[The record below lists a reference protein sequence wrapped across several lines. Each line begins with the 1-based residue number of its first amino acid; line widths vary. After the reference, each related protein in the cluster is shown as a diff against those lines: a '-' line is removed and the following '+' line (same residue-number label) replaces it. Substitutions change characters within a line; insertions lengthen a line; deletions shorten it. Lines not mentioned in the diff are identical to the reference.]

1 LRSAQTGRPASFH
14 RSKPSMPR
22 CSRSGTVLAFTMSVV
37 VLSAPELV
45 LPRRVLEP
53 RLVAVLVAVAGA
65 GILAVGFL
73 LDAVL

>member
-1 LRSAQTGRPASFH
+1 
-14 RSKPSMPR
+14 MPR

-45 LPRRVLEP
+45 FLRRVLKP
-53 RLVAVLVAVAGA
+53 RLVAVLVAVVGA

-73 LDAVL
+73 LDAVP